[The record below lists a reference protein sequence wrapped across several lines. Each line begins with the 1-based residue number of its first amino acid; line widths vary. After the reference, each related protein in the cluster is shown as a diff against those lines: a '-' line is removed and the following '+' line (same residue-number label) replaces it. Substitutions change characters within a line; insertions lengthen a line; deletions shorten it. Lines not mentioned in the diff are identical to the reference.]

1 MQKTARLTRR
11 NRNIAIAAAVALA
24 VGISGYLIIATH
36 ASGFFAAD
44 EIETGTLSGNASLV
58 NDTTAS
64 GGKAVVFNAPANTGG
79 GGGGTGGGTTGT
91 SSCPLPKYP
100 TPSCTGVP
108 SGTSLTTINGDYEA
122 RTTGETI
129 NAKRITGSLIILANN
144 ITITNTE
151 IDGTIYNDQGS
162 LHGSFTITDSTIGP
176 ASGCIGQPA
185 INDSNYTARRVLSRG
200 HDDGFRIGPP
210 GNVAVYDSYV
220 QNCYLPPSQAPP
232 DGSHSD
238 GVQAVCAGN
247 SCSGVTI
254 VHNTFDGTKV
264 PTTNMLNLTDTSLSN
279 VKATD
284 NLMAGGAYIVDA
296 WWHSGATWT
305 LTNNRFVNK
314 TWAYG
319 AVSAENTCSHQS
331 WSGNTLVTI
340 DANYNITSTVGT
352 QPCVE

>member
-1 MQKTARLTRR
+1 MRGLALLNARTNKVIALGAGLVVAGTACLLLT
-11 NRNIAIAAAVALA
+11 IHAA
-24 VGISGYLIIATH
+24 T
-36 ASGFFAAD
+36 FFAAS
-44 EIETGTLSGNASLV
+44 EPENGTATSNAKIIT
-58 NDTTAS
+58 DPTAS
-64 GGKAVVFNAPANTGG
+64 GARAVQFNAPAVTPP
-79 GGGGTGGGTTGT
+79 GGGGTGGGSTGT

-100 TPSCTGVP
+100 MPSCTGVP
-108 SGTSLTTINGDYEA
+108 GGTSLTTINGTYQA
-122 RTTGETI
+122 KTTGEVI
-129 NAKRITGSLIILANN
+129 NAKRITGDLVILANN
-144 ITITNTE
+144 VTITNSE
-151 IDGTIYNDQGS
+151 IDGTIYNDNGS
-162 LHGSFTITDSTIGP
+162 LHGSFTVTDTTIGP

-185 INDSNYTARRVLSRG
+185 INDSNYTARRVLSRN

-220 QNCYLPPSQAPP
+220 QNCYLLPSQAPP

-238 GVQAVCAGN
+238 GVQAVCAGTACAN
-247 SCSGVTI
+247 VTV

-284 NLMAGGAYIVDA
+284 NLLAGGAYIIDS

-305 LTNNRFVNK
+305 FTNNRLVNK

-319 AVSAENTCSHQS
+319 AVTAEDSCSHQT

-340 DANYNITSTVGT
+340 DANYNITSTVGP
-352 QPCVE
+352 QPCVQ